1 MFTGSTIEDLFA
13 TVERVEQTIEA
24 RDFVIAESLMADSWF
39 AAVQENAEFD
49 SKLEVA

>member
-1 MFTGSTIEDLFA
+1 MFTGTTIEDLFA
-13 TVERVEQTIEA
+13 TVERVEQTAEV

-39 AAVQENAEFD
+39 AGIQENAEYD